1 MDPSAGGAPP
11 GPAGSIWSAA
21 LAFDYWPEIGQGTLD
36 TLVMT
41 GLSLLFTVLI
51 GLPLGVA
58 LFLTG
63 WSQRSERRSIAR
75 LQFFTYSVLSLLVN
89 VLRSVPFLILLILLI
104 PATRWI
110 VGTSL
115 GVRGSIPPLVIAS
128 APFFSRLIENLLREV
143 DRGVFEACRSIGATT
158 RQTVL
163 WALLPETFPGILAAI
178 IVTAVALVGYS
189 AMSGVIGGGGL
200 GDLAVRYGYQRF
212 NTSVMLV
219 TVAILVV
226 MVQLI
231 QVLGDRVVARFSH
244 R

>member
-1 MDPSAGGAPP
+1 MLDLLHGAWAAVMD
-11 GPAGSIWSAA
+11 
-21 LAFDYWPEIGQGTLD
+21 FDYWSEIGTGTLD
-36 TLVMT
+36 TLIMS

-51 GLPLGVA
+51 GLPVGTV

-63 WSQRSERRSIAR
+63 WGHRSPRPGVAAV
-75 LQFFTYSVLSLLVN
+75 QAWTYRIVSFVVN

-104 PATRWI
+104 PATRWL

-115 GVRGSIPPLVIAS
+115 GVQGAIPPLVIAA
-128 APFFSRLIENLLREV
+128 APFFARLVENLLREV
-143 DRGVFEACRSIGATT
+143 DSGVLEACRAMGATT
-158 RQTVL
+158 RQTVF
-163 WALLPETFPGILAAI
+163 WALIPEAFSGLLAAI
-178 IVTAVALVGYS
+178 TVTAIALVGYS

-212 NTSVMLV
+212 NTPVMIV

-226 MVQLI
+226 LVQFI
-231 QVLGDRVVARFSH
+231 QWAGDRCVARLSH

>member
-1 MDPSAGGAPP
+1 VLSA
-11 GPAGSIWSAA
+11 SE
-21 LAFDYWPEIGQGTLD
+21 YWPEIGQGALD
-36 TLVMT
+36 TVIMT
-41 GLSLLFTVLI
+41 AVSLLFTVLI
-51 GLPLGVA
+51 GLPVGIV

-63 WSQRSERRSIAR
+63 WSQRSERPRVAR
-75 LQFFTYSVLSLLVN
+75 TQFWLYSVLSLVVN

-104 PATRWI
+104 PTTRAL

-115 GVRGSIPPLVIAS
+115 GVQGSIPPLVIAA
-128 APFFSRLIENLLREV
+128 APFFARLVENLLREV
-143 DRGVFEACRSIGATT
+143 DRGVFEACRSMGATT

-163 WALLPETFPGILAAI
+163 WALLPETLAGILAAI

-212 NTSVMLV
+212 NTPVMLV
-219 TVAILVV
+219 TVAILVLL
-226 MVQLI
+226 VQLI
-231 QVLGDRVVARFSH
+231 QLAGDRLVAYFSH

>member
-1 MDPSAGGAPP
+1 MSFFSSETGAT
-11 GPAGSIWSAA
+11 AWSIA
-21 LAFDYWPEIGQGTLD
+21 LAADYWPEIGEGTVD
-36 TLVMT
+36 TLIMT
-41 GLSLLFTVLI
+41 GVSLLFTVLI
-51 GLPLGVA
+51 GLPLGVM

-63 WSQRSERRSIAR
+63 WSQRSPRVAVAR
-75 LQFFTYSVLSLLVN
+75 LQFWIYALLSFLVN

-104 PATRWI
+104 PATRAI

-115 GVRGSIPPLVIAS
+115 GVQGSIPPLVIAAS
-128 APFFSRLIENLLREV
+128 PFFARLIENLLREV
-143 DRGVFEACRSIGATT
+143 DRGVFEACRSMGATT
-158 RQTVL
+158 RQIVI

-178 IVTAVALVGYS
+178 VVTAVALVGYS

-212 NTSVMLV
+212 NTPVMLV

-226 MVQLI
+226 LVQVI
-231 QVLGDRVVARFSH
+231 QVLGDRLVARFTH

>member
-1 MDPSAGGAPP
+1 MSIFASSEAAASA
-11 GPAGSIWSAA
+11 WSVA
-21 LAFDYWPEIGQGTLD
+21 LATDYWPEIREGTVD
-36 TLVMT
+36 TLIMT
-41 GLSLLFTVLI
+41 GVSLLFTVLI
-51 GLPLGVA
+51 GLPLGVT

-63 WSQRSERRSIAR
+63 WSQRSGRVAVAR
-75 LQFFTYSVLSLLVN
+75 LQFWIYSLLSFLVN

-104 PATRWI
+104 PATRAI

-115 GVRGSIPPLVIAS
+115 GVQGSIPPLVIAA
-128 APFFSRLIENLLREV
+128 APFFARLIENLLREV
-143 DRGVFEACRSIGATT
+143 DRGVFEACRSMGATT
-158 RQTVL
+158 RQIVI

-178 IVTAVALVGYS
+178 VVTAVALVGYS

-212 NTSVMLV
+212 NTPVMLV

-226 MVQLI
+226 IVQVI
-231 QVLGDRVVARFSH
+231 QVLGDRLVARFTH